1 MWCRSVH
8 ADAHSYDSSQRIT
21 LKGFSITQ
29 EALSNAV
36 SEYVN
41 SPAVSGWTG
50 MGAAITA
57 LRNTPGLRWVNPLE
71 IKNAV
76 ESALTDRFGAKGEAK
91 PKGKVSF
98 AFPRS
103 ALGPHVGPTNRHF
116 VSAGTQTSKGCG
128 DRSVTCFHFCHVQP

>member
-1 MWCRSVH
+1 MWCWSVR
-8 ADAHSYDSSQRIT
+8 ADAHSYDSSQYIT
-21 LKGFSITQ
+21 PKGFSITQ

-36 SEYVN
+36 SEYVD
-41 SPAVSGWTG
+41 SPAVSGWAG

-98 AFPRS
+98 AFPCS
-103 ALGPHVGPTNRHF
+103 TLGPRACRPY
-116 VSAGTQTSKGCG
+116 
-128 DRSVTCFHFCHVQP
+128 

>member
-1 MWCRSVH
+1 MWCWSVR
-8 ADAHSYDSSQRIT
+8 ADAHSYDSSQCIT
-21 LKGFSITQ
+21 PKGFSITQ

-36 SEYVN
+36 SEYVD
-41 SPAVSGWTG
+41 SPAVSGWAG

-98 AFPRS
+98 AFPCS
-103 ALGPHVGPTNRHF
+103 TLGPRACRPY
-116 VSAGTQTSKGCG
+116 
-128 DRSVTCFHFCHVQP
+128 